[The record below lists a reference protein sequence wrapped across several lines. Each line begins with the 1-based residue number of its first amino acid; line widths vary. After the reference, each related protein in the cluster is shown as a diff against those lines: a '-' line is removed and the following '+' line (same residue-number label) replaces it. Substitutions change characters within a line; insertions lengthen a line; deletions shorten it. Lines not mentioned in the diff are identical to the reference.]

1 MSDSEKN
8 ETDAVGMIAP
18 IQSQDVR
25 RIVAGQ
31 VISDLASTVKELVD
45 NSLDSGA
52 KSINS
57 ECIYIWKNVCVD
69 VSSDVRR

>member
-1 MSDSEKN
+1 MSDSE
-8 ETDAVGMIAP
+8 EESSDEDAVGLIAP

-52 KSINS
+52 TSINS
-57 ECIYIWKNVCVD
+57 K
-69 VSSDVRR
+69 

>member
-1 MSDSEKN
+1 MSDSDGSES
-8 ETDAVGMIAP
+8 DVDGVGLIVP
-18 IQSQDVR
+18 IQQQDVR

-31 VISDLASTVKELVD
+31 VISDLASSVKELVD

-57 ECIYIWKNVCVD
+57 E
-69 VSSDVRR
+69 